1 MHKETWLRL
10 CVLTDHI
17 GAVELTCQVY
27 DAKSLNM
34 RVLFSE
40 ASAVEE
46 FKSYIPEFKESFRTM
61 ALELTDLKVSIA
73 GSKE

>member
-1 MHKETWLRL
+1 
-10 CVLTDHI
+10 
-17 GAVELTCQVY
+17 
-27 DAKSLNM
+27 M

-61 ALELTDLKVSIA
+61 ALELIDLKVSIA

>member
-1 MHKETWLRL
+1 M
-10 CVLTDHI
+10 
-17 GAVELTCQVY
+17 ELTCQVY

-40 ASAVEE
+40 PSAVEE
-46 FKSYIPEFKESFRTM
+46 FKSYIPEFKEAFRTM
-61 ALELTDLKVSIA
+61 TLELADLKVSVA